1 MKQNLVIASIVS
13 TLVLLGSVQYVL
25 GGAVMSVDLGSE
37 WMKVS
42 YLYVSIFKCYSKN
55 QTYIVI
61 FSNKR
66 NRFFPFDKMN

>member
-1 MKQNLVIASIVS
+1 MKMRPNLVIASIVS

-42 YLYVSIFKCYSKN
+42 CSTSRV
-55 QTYIVI
+55 VI
-61 FSNKR
+61 RENK
-66 NRFFPFDKMN
+66 

>member
-1 MKQNLVIASIVS
+1 MRQSLVIASIVS

-42 YLYVSIFKCYSKN
+42 YSTTFTFKENKLKN
-55 QTYIVI
+55 GI
-61 FSNKR
+61 
-66 NRFFPFDKMN
+66 

>member
-1 MKQNLVIASIVS
+1 MRQSLVIASIVS

-42 YLYVSIFKCYSKN
+42 YFYVLRVISQMKV
-55 QTYIVI
+55 IV
-61 FSNKR
+61 S
-66 NRFFPFDKMN
+66 